1 VFFSK
6 ADLEAKS
13 NEMIAISGTV
23 EAKNL
28 EITNLTEALTN
39 KASEIQDHEELLKQA
54 KEKNQQLEEEYTKL
68 NDSATMVK
76 VRKCIFTFVNTKSVL
91 IAMDKGI
98 QTKFKHCLF
107 NSYTTAARDFADIRP
122 SR

>member
-1 VFFSK
+1 
-6 ADLEAKS
+6 
-13 NEMIAISGTV
+13 MIAISGTV